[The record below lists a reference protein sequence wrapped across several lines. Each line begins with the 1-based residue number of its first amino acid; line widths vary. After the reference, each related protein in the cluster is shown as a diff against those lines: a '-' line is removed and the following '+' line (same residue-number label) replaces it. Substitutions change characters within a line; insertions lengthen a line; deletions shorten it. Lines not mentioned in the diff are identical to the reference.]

1 MSLSNIVRS
10 GSSSVDHG
18 TFRHVKILVRCAAK
32 LAFGPVGESPAGG
45 NCPVATV
52 VISGNGEGDRAV
64 ESPEVKVSDREA
76 SNSAGR
82 SNGEPVSPEM
92 DNIGSAEP
100 DADRRRQERV
110 AKELDIRSERL
121 PGDVE
126 DDMLGWTER

>member
-1 MSLSNIVRS
+1 MAISASW
-10 GSSSVDHG
+10 
-18 TFRHVKILVRCAAK
+18 VKDGPSRDLPARQILVRCAAK

-82 SNGEPVSPEM
+82 SNGEPVSPEI
-92 DNIGSAEP
+92 DKFGSAEP
-100 DADRRRQERV
+100 EADRRRQERV